1 MSELSF
7 NFKSF
12 ESLLNVCKES
22 TIKLGSPIFAKG
34 KVKAAGLSAGLE
46 GVKANLAFKFFDS
59 PDFNINSVQ
68 VPGPRGQPEED
79 ESLSLGQQPESKKNP
94 GVVLNWLVTL
104 TKQIINHVNH
114 LGEIIKIN
122 QRSIDEKADQALVA
136 DLKAKVEQLELDND
150 DIRQRSMTGNLI
162 ISSPQREGNP
172 SLAVCRKVRDEETES
187 LRSET
192 VTEMCVRLIKEK
204 TTVEVPLSDV
214 VACHPIGKGR
224 GVDTNFVIRIIN
236 RNPGSAWD
244 ALSYAL
250 LTGKNKQTSQFVNN
264 QMNCFISF
272 QLTPRRGELMKKIKL
287 AKLTHR
293 SLRYGADQ
301 SGRITVR
308 VNERCNFEEVKNE
321 RDLARILANPN
332 IRTNFRQHPG

>member
-22 TIKLGSPIFAKG
+22 TIKLGSPIFARG

-68 VPGPRGQPEED
+68 VPGPHGQPEED

-172 SLAVCRKVRDEETES
+172 SLAVCRQVRDEETES

-236 RNPGSAWD
+236 RNPCSAWD
-244 ALSYAL
+244 VLSYAL

-287 AKLTHR
+287 AKQTHR

-321 RDLARILANPN
+321 RDLAGIIANPS
-332 IRTNFRQHPG
+332 IRTNFRQHRG